1 MKITPE
7 QIKQIKELYS
17 ELNIKKISIKLNIPY
32 STVRY
37 HLNEDYRKDKI
48 KKQLE
53 YQKKNPPKRGDN
65 YRNYQREYQKKRYW
79 EKKNV

>member
-1 MKITPE
+1 
-7 QIKQIKELYS
+7 
-17 ELNIKKISIKLNIPY
+17 
-32 STVRY
+32 
-37 HLNEDYRKDKI
+37 LNEDYRKDKI